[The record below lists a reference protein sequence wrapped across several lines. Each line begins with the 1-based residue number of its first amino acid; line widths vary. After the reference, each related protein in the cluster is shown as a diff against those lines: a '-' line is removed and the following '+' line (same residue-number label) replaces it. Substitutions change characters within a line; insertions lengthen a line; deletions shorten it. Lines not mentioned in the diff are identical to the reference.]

1 MAIAYFFV
9 MNVNFLKSQG
19 DKYYF
24 TEIYILIGIPFLNDK
39 KYRLIKK
46 TER

>member
-1 MAIAYFFV
+1 MVIALVFV

-24 TEIYILIGIPFLNDK
+24 IEIYILIGIPFINDK

-46 TER
+46 T